1 MFSSAILGFLY
12 SNASGTYEL
21 AFTYLRDFTSSFMR
35 DDLSATLNSIAGSA
49 NATEMKNLVTQ
60 FFDQIKTNP
69 SIDFQNFQN
78 FIVSVKNSV
87 LDNQITS
94 TELELVR
101 SFIVKQ

>member
-1 MFSSAILGFLY
+1 ML
-12 SNASGTYEL
+12 
-21 AFTYLRDFTSSFMR
+21 

-60 FFDQIKTNP
+60 YFDQLKTNP

-101 SFIVKQ
+101 SFILK